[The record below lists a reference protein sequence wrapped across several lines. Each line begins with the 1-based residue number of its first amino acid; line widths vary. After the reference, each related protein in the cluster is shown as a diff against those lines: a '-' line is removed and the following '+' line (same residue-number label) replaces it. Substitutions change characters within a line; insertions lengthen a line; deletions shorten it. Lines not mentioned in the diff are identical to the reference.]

1 VAVNALAATL
11 GPLFPSH
18 PARDRLDA
26 AHGFSLIETMV
37 VMALAAGLV
46 VLAAP
51 SMAQLGD
58 SIRLT
63 AASNA
68 FLSHLY
74 LARSEAIKR
83 RGRIVLCKSA
93 DGVSCASGGGWD
105 QGRLV
110 FHDLN
115 NNGVLD
121 RGEPVLA
128 SEERLHSSL
137 RMTGN
142 QNVGRYVSFDPTGT
156 TRLVGGGFQAGTV
169 TLCRQSLGRGEARQI
184 ILNALGRPRVHKAA
198 VDECV

>member
-1 VAVNALAATL
+1 VNALPAAL
-11 GPLFPSH
+11 GPLFP
-18 PARDRLDA
+18 PGLARHRLDEVK
-26 AHGFSLIETMV
+26 HGFSLVETMM

-51 SMAQLGD
+51 SLAQLGD

-63 AASNA
+63 TASNA

-83 RGRIVLCKSA
+83 RGRVVLCKSA
-93 DGVSCASGGGWD
+93 DGVSCAASGGWE
-105 QGRLV
+105 QGRIV

-115 NNGVLD
+115 NNGVAD
-121 RGEPVLA
+121 PGEPVFA
-128 SEERLHSSL
+128 SEEPLHTSL

-142 QNVGRYVSFDPTGT
+142 VNVARYVSFDPSGT

-169 TLCRQSLGRGEARQI
+169 TLCRQSLGRGEARHI
-184 ILNALGRPRVHKAA
+184 ILNALGRPRVQKAA
-198 VDECV
+198 VDDCI

>member
-1 VAVNALAATL
+1 VNA
-11 GPLFPSH
+11 PSAVSLRSIQTCH
-18 PARDRLDA
+18 CCRGGDHAC
-26 AHGFSLIETMV
+26 HGFSLIETM
-37 VMALAAGLV
+37 LAMVIAATLV
-46 VLAAP
+46 GVAAP
-51 SMAQLGD
+51 PMTRLAD

-83 RGRIVLCKSA
+83 NGRVVLCKSA
-93 DGVSCASGGGWD
+93 DGVACASSGGWE

-121 RGEPVLA
+121 PGEPVFA
-128 SEERLHSSL
+128 SGERLHTSL

-142 QNVGRYVSFDPTGT
+142 QNVGRYVSFDANGT

-169 TLCRQSLGRGEARQI
+169 TLCRQSLGPGEARQI
-184 ILNALGRPRVHKAA
+184 ILNALGRPRVQKAP
-198 VDECV
+198 VDDCI

>member
-1 VAVNALAATL
+1 MNALAAVSPQAIPICHCH
-11 GPLFPSH
+11 GGGDH
-18 PARDRLDA
+18 AC
-26 AHGFSLIETMV
+26 HGFSLIETMI
-37 VMALAAGLV
+37 VMAIAATLV
-46 VLAAP
+46 VVAAP
-51 SMAQLGD
+51 PMTRLAD

-63 AASNA
+63 AASND

-83 RGRIVLCKSA
+83 NGRVVLCKSA
-93 DGVSCASGGGWD
+93 DGVVCASSGGWE

-121 RGEPVLA
+121 PGEPVFA
-128 SEERLHSSL
+128 SGERLHSSL

-142 QNVGRYVSFDPTGT
+142 LNLGRYVSFDANGT

-169 TLCRQSLGRGEARQI
+169 TLCRQSLSPGEARQI
-184 ILNALGRPRVHKAA
+184 ILNALGRPRVQKAP
-198 VDECV
+198 VDDCL

>member
-1 VAVNALAATL
+1 MVAMTIASVLVMSAAPPMAALAN
-11 GPLFPSH
+11 
-18 PARDRLDA
+18 
-26 AHGFSLIETMV
+26 
-37 VMALAAGLV
+37 
-46 VLAAP
+46 
-51 SMAQLGD
+51 

-63 AASNA
+63 SASNA

-83 RGRIVLCKSA
+83 NGRVVLCTSA
-93 DGVSCASGGGWD
+93 DGIVCATTGGWD
-105 QGRLV
+105 QGRLM

-121 RGEPVLA
+121 AGEPVFA
-128 SEERLHSSL
+128 REPPLHPSL

-142 QNVGRYVSFDPTGT
+142 LNVARYVSFDPNGT

-169 TLCRQSLGRGEARQI
+169 TLCRQSLARGEARQI

-198 VDECV
+198 VDACL